1 MILKPLRT
9 VVDCQRFAWTKGP
22 VEYRQG
28 QWINNVREYFY
39 YLDHNGQ
46 LFLDD
51 ARMKNFTSCF
61 KDKRF
66 LNFFFWRLKLTEKD
80 EYQQHFPYMSPC
92 GKECNFLRCDDR
104 PIVFTDLHEDEDLFV
119 YNCSTKTVPFQPSK
133 LCMFPNGRLYH
144 PANFDNYGLVKS
156 KLADEL
162 YIKFEFNDKGKPTH
176 FHWKNERITLTN
188 ELLKF
193 AEEEES
199 TTESV

>member
-1 MILKPLRT
+1 MILKVPRIFF
-9 VVDCQRFAWTKGP
+9 VSSRSAWTPTP

-66 LNFFFWRLKLTEKD
+66 LNFFFWRLKFTELDRYK
-80 EYQQHFPYMSPC
+80 EHFPYMSPC
-92 GKECNFLRCDDR
+92 GKECNFIRCDDR
-104 PIVFTDLHEDEDLFV
+104 PIVFTSLDEDEDVFL
-119 YNCSTKTVPFQPSK
+119 YNCSTKSVPFQPSK

-144 PANFDNYGLVKS
+144 PSNFDNYGLVKS

-162 YIKFEFNDKGKPTH
+162 YPKFEFDEKGLPVY
-176 FHWKNERITLTN
+176 FHWKNEKVKLTN
-188 ELLKF
+188 ELLQYAKDNK
-193 AEEEES
+193 
-199 TTESV
+199 VK